1 MSTIIPPE
9 IGKKKKE
16 YEKPLD
22 VRDVSNSILLHHSV
36 ISHFLFFTKSIFV
49 LRMFHFIFLHMFYT
63 PFFYIYFF
71 LCKGKNKFLSDY
83 EIELFPVNE
92 TKIWEIYFYF
102 YFQKCILR
110 V

>member
-49 LRMFHFIFLHMFYT
+49 LRMFHFIFFAYVLHAIFL
-63 PFFYIYFF
+63 YILF